1 MQGICAYDE
10 QRELGMRSISRL
22 LIRISRVRSTDA
34 SCTCLHEMQGICA
47 YDEQRELGMRSI
59 SRLLIRI
66 SRVRSTDAQFEF
78 YFTGDAHIYEVK
90 NYKFATCV
98 L

>member
-1 MQGICAYDE
+1 MCAYDE
-10 QRELGMRSISRL
+10 QRELGMRR
-22 LIRISRVRSTDA
+22 
-34 SCTCLHEMQGICA
+34 
-47 YDEQRELGMRSI
+47 I